1 MKSNTKQR
9 LKYVAGCGGAI
20 AVVVTTLIVCFSL
33 LSSITNRMNESA
45 TSSLLSTTRLIRETM
60 EGYIESDL
68 ESLDVVS
75 NFWEHGDII
84 EGDKTQVFCNSM
96 GFDWIAV
103 VDENGQG
110 VGIYEGVFEVT
121 DLPFYDDW
129 IPRERSYSKAYIG
142 DSGRMQIALWVPV
155 YQNENYIGT
164 VFGGVILEKYYSA
177 NVFTFYDGEGR
188 TYLFNGDDGSW
199 ILNSLGTDGTS
210 VRYGDIYSLL
220 IGSGNSEDGTNYFRS
235 AIEDRKSGTAK
246 LSFNGEDS
254 FLCFL
259 PMTSSSNWYIA
270 AVISHDDLLRE
281 STEVQKMIRIVI
293 AIISVIIIAI
303 ILGCASWFVRKT
315 KTQEIKYR
323 DMLFSNLSA
332 NLDSVFILYEKNSEN
347 KAFVSDNV
355 KRLLGLDKNY
365 LQEDIS
371 RIFDWCKIPVDDEQR
386 TRFLDGTLDRSN
398 SREVQV
404 SGNYADEI
412 RTIRVELIPTDRGQ
426 LIAVL
431 TDVTKDK
438 EIQQSL
444 IEAMNRAEM
453 ASNAKNDFLSAMS
466 HDLRTPINGIVGMT
480 VIAAT
485 NLDDKNRVQNCLTKI
500 SKSTNT
506 LLSLINEVLDMD
518 QIEKGKFEFV
528 TEPFNIAQL
537 LQDTINQ
544 IYSEA
549 NWEQHQLSV
558 HVRNMVHEDVI
569 GDESCLTRVINN
581 LISNATKYTPAGGKI
596 IITLCEKSQVLKGY
610 GCYELTVQ
618 DNGIG
623 MSEEFLQ
630 KVFEP
635 FEREDDVVARRIQGT
650 GLGMTI
656 VKNIVELMHGK
667 IDVKSE
673 KGKGTTFT
681 VTINLKLNENN
692 TEEHS
697 RLDGLPVLVV
707 DDDLIDCETVTEIIK
722 DIGMIGEWADNGES
736 AIQMISARHERK
748 EDYYA
753 VLLDWKM
760 PGMDGLETAR
770 RIREEIDPNVPV
782 IILTAY
788 NWIEIEEQAR
798 NIGINSFLSKPLYK
812 TKLLRKMAEI
822 SEVQFESNQGTVQH
836 HMSFDSIPKG
846 KRILLVEDNALNMEI
861 AFEMLRMMG
870 IQVDCAEDGAKA
882 VEMFALSDVNTYD
895 LILMDIQMPNM
906 NGYEATRAIR
916 AMDRPDSGVCIVAM
930 TADAYKK
937 DEQTAKEAGIDEHF
951 TKPISV
957 ERLVKML
964 AFRLKNNGGKS

>member
-20 AVVVTTLIVCFSL
+20 AVVVSTLIVCFSL
-33 LSSITNRMNESA
+33 LSSITSRMNESA
-45 TSSLLSTTRLIRETM
+45 TASLLSTTRLIRETM

-68 ESLDVVS
+68 ESLDVVG
-75 NFWEHGDII
+75 NFWEHGEII
-84 EGDKTQVFCNSM
+84 EGDKIQVFCSSM

-110 VGIYEGVFEVT
+110 VGVYDGVFDAT
-121 DLPFYDDW
+121 DLSCYDDW
-129 IPRERSYSKAYIG
+129 TPQERGYSQAYIG

-155 YQNENYIGT
+155 YQNESYIGT

-188 TYLFNGDDGSW
+188 TYIFNGDDGSW

-220 IGSGNSEDGTNYFRS
+220 LGSGNSEEGTNVFRS
-235 AIEDRKSGTAK
+235 AIEDRKAGTAK

-270 AVISHDDLLRE
+270 AVISHADLLRE
-281 STEVQKMIRIVI
+281 SSEVQKMIRIVF
-293 AIISVIIIAI
+293 AIICVIIIAI
-303 ILGCASWFVRKT
+303 TLGCASWFVRKT
-315 KTQEIKYR
+315 KAQEVKYR

-332 NLDSVFILYEKNSEN
+332 NLDSVFIIYEKNSGK

-355 KRLLGLDKNY
+355 KRLLGLDKSY

-371 RIFDWCKIPVDDEQR
+371 RIFDWCQIPVDDEQR
-386 TRFLDGTLDRSN
+386 TGFLDGTLECSN

-404 SGNYADEI
+404 SGNYVDEI
-412 RTIRVELIPTDRGQ
+412 RTIRLELIPTDRGQ

-444 IEAMNRAEM
+444 IEAMNRAEL

-485 NLDDKNRVQNCLTKI
+485 NLDDKNRVYNCLTKI

-506 LLSLINEVLDMD
+506 LLSLINEVLDMA

-544 IYSEA
+544 NHHET
-549 NWEQHQLSV
+549 NWEQRQLSV
-558 HVRNMVHEDVI
+558 HICNMEHEEVI
-569 GDESCLTRVINN
+569 GDESRLARVVNN
-581 LISNATKYTPAGGKI
+581 LISNAIKYTPTGGEI

-623 MSEEFLQ
+623 MSEDFLQ

-635 FEREDDVVARRIQGT
+635 FERENDVVARRIQGT

-656 VKNIVELMHGK
+656 VKNIVDLMHGK
-667 IDVKSE
+667 IDVESE

-681 VTINLKLNENN
+681 VTINLKLSEQGSENDSSL
-692 TEEHS
+692 T
-697 RLDGLPVLVV
+697 GLPVLVV
-707 DDDLIDCETVTEIIK
+707 DDDLIDCETVTQIIN
-722 DIGMIGEWADNGES
+722 DIGMIGEWTDNGEN

-748 EDYYA
+748 EDYFA

-760 PGMDGLETAR
+760 PGMDGLETAH

-788 NWIEIEEQAR
+788 NWIDIEAQAR
-798 NIGINSFLSKPLYK
+798 AIGVNSFLSKPLYK
-812 TKLLRKMAEI
+812 TKLLRKMTEI
-822 SEVQFESNQGTVQH
+822 SEGKFELNQETVQQQ
-836 HMSFDSIPKG
+836 MSFDCIPKG

-861 AFEMLRMMG
+861 AVEMLCMMG
-870 IQVDCAEDGAKA
+870 LQVDCAEDGAIA
-882 VEMFALSDVNTYD
+882 VEMFSQSDVGTYD

-916 AMDRPDSGVCIVAM
+916 AMDRPDSKICIVAM
-930 TADAYKK
+930 TADAYQK

-964 AFRLKNNGGKS
+964 AYRLRNKGGKS